1 MVVDGIGVEVEH
13 RGADRAPNRTDE
25 AGRERREQEQGNTY
39 TPMTD
44 CFFGGSLLMVTA
56 GDRERIKGTERRL
69 AMGEELK
76 WKTRKRRCRE
86 EWR

>member
-1 MVVDGIGVEVEH
+1 MATRAAEDQDRR
-13 RGADRAPNRTDE
+13 RGRKRD
-25 AGRERREQEQGNTY
+25 TY